1 MKDGMP
7 LYIKLRNELVRR
19 IEKGKYNLDTLLPSE
34 RSLIDEFEVS
44 RETVRRAVIE
54 LERLGYI
61 HKKQGVGA
69 FVVRKYP
76 MDPIEPMASFT
87 IELEA
92 RGVKPGDKLISK
104 KILNHPPKIVIETL
118 KTEKVLYTR
127 RIRFADE
134 QPFAIEDS
142 YFPIDLFDCLNKYN
156 FKGSY
161 YQLIVHKCKIPVTQT
176 NQGIY
181 SRISTKEEMKLLSL
195 KKETPILG
203 INRTWFSYNKPI
215 YYLIFSARA
224 DLYSFKSEVRV

>member
-1 MKDGMP
+1 MKDGIP

-19 IEKGKYNLDTLLPSE
+19 IEEGKYNLDTLLPSE
-34 RSLIDEFEVS
+34 RNLIDEFKVG
-44 RETVRRAVIE
+44 RETARRAVIE

-76 MDPIEPMASFT
+76 MDPMEPMASFT

-92 RGVKPGDKLISK
+92 RGVKPGDKLVNK
-104 KILNHPPKIVIETL
+104 KILNHPPKIAIETL
-118 KTEKVLYTR
+118 KTEKILYTR

-134 QPFAIEDS
+134 QPFAVEDS
-142 YFPIDLFDCLNKYN
+142 YFPVDLFDCLN
-156 FKGSY
+156 
-161 YQLIVHKCKIPVTQT
+161 
-176 NQGIY
+176 
-181 SRISTKEEMKLLSL
+181 KLLSL
-195 KKETPILG
+195 KKETPMLG

-224 DLYSFKSEVRV
+224 DLYSFKSEVRI